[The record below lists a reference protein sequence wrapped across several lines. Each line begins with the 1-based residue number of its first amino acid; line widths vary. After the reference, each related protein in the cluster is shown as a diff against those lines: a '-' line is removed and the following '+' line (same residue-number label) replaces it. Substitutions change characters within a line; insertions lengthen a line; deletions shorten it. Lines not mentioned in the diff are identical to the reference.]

1 MKTIPKKTMYIAI
14 GTLLLGF
21 ALGGLFFTNSSH
33 DKTARSSA
41 SNSDI
46 ATIWTCSMHPQ
57 IRKNEHGD
65 CPICGMELIPLEN
78 EHNSADPTAISMSAN
93 ALKLAHIQTAIVGI
107 NQPKKEIQLY
117 GKIQTDER
125 LIVTQSAHI
134 AGRIEKLAVNFTG
147 EFVKSG
153 QIIAYIYAPELITA
167 QEELLEA
174 LSLNEIQNG
183 LLDAAIEKLK
193 NWKLSDSQIQE
204 LMANKQ
210 VINSFPVFANTSGY
224 VSKKM
229 LSLGDYVQQGQAIY
243 EIADLSKVWLLLDV
257 YETDLQWIQKGDQV
271 SFQIKSIAGKNFNG
285 AINYIDPNIDPKTRV
300 AKARVE
306 LSNPNYQLKPEM
318 LASATLQSSLIN
330 YSKNVIVIPKTA
342 VLWTGKRSLVY
353 VLQNKNTM
361 SFLPREVILGPS
373 LGDAYAIE
381 SGLQSG
387 EEIAIN
393 GAFSIDAAAQLAGKS
408 SMMNQNTEAKNSNKE
423 QLSAENSQKIK
434 LWIDAYLPLKNALI
448 EGNAKS
454 AQAYSA
460 NLLSTI
466 SKSIIQHDKTTQDEF
481 NIYQKQLIHQLE
493 QFNKFSKIDQQRKL
507 FIQINQ
513 NLIELLTSINYQQDG
528 LFIQHCPMV
537 DNNTG
542 ADWLSIDKKI
552 LNPYYGDLMLNCGEI
567 NKQLFN

>member
-1 MKTIPKKTMYIAI
+1 MNTLPKKTIYIAI

-33 DKTARSSA
+33 DKTATSSA

-93 ALKLAHIQTAIVGI
+93 ALKLAHIQTGIVGI
-107 NQPKKEIQLY
+107 NQAKKEIQLY

-285 AINYIDPNIDPKTRV
+285 TINYIDPNIDPKTRV

-306 LSNPNYQLKPEM
+306 LSNPNYQLKPET

-361 SFLPREVILGPS
+361 SFVPREVILGPS

-423 QLSAENSQKIK
+423 QLSAENLQKIK

-460 NLLSTI
+460 NLFSTI
-466 SKSIIQHDKTTQDEF
+466 SKSNIQLDKTTQDEF

-513 NLIELLTSINYQQDG
+513 NLIELLMSINYQQDG